1 MLPLRGGR
9 AGRGCGRTAAI
20 VSQVRRTVFAAVLT
34 AVAVSIVAS
43 FPGVG
48 SSAAKTDDLV
58 VGRQLYRKF
67 CGQCHAL
74 SAANAAGFGSNTKG
88 GFGDLGGPSFNELRV
103 PYAFS
108 VTAVV
113 EPTGG
118 HEVLKKKITAKQLHA
133 VAAYIA
139 RVTRNHPVPA
149 FPTSG

>member
-1 MLPLRGGR
+1 M
-9 AGRGCGRTAAI
+9 
-20 VSQVRRTVFAAVLT
+20 SSVRRTVFAAVLT
-34 AVAVSIVAS
+34 AVAVSTVAS

-74 SAANAAGFGSNTKG
+74 SAANAAGFGSNSKG
-88 GFGDLGGPSFNELRV
+88 GFGSLGGPSFNELRV
-103 PYAFS
+103 PYGFS
-108 VTAVV
+108 VDAVV
-113 EPTGG
+113 QPTGG
-118 HEVLKKKITAKQLHA
+118 HEVVKKKITAKQLHA

>member
-1 MLPLRGGR
+1 
-9 AGRGCGRTAAI
+9 
-20 VSQVRRTVFAAVLT
+20 VSAVRRIVFAAVL
-34 AVAVSIVAS
+34 AAFAASIVAW

-48 SSAAKTDDLV
+48 SSAAKTDDLAT
-58 VGRQLYRKF
+58 GRQLYRKF

-74 SAANAAGFGSNTKG
+74 NVANAAGFGSNNKG
-88 GFGDLGGPSFNELRV
+88 GLGSLGGPSFNELRV
-103 PYAFS
+103 PYDFS

-118 HEVLKKKITAKQLHA
+118 HEVVKKKITAKQLRA

>member
-1 MLPLRGGR
+1 MSRRGV
-9 AGRGCGRTAAI
+9 AI
-20 VSQVRRTVFAAVLT
+20 VSAVRRIVFAAVLT
-34 AVAVSIVAS
+34 AFAVSIVAW

-58 VGRQLYRKF
+58 TGRQLYRKF

-74 SAANAAGFGSNTKG
+74 SAANAAGFGSNKKG
-88 GFGDLGGPSFNELRV
+88 GYGSLGGPSFNELRV
-103 PYAFS
+103 PYDFS

-118 HEVLKKKITAKQLHA
+118 HEVVKKKITAKQLHA

-139 RVTRNHPVPA
+139 RVTRKHPVPA
-149 FPTSG
+149 FPTAG

>member
-1 MLPLRGGR
+1 
-9 AGRGCGRTAAI
+9 
-20 VSQVRRTVFAAVLT
+20 VSPVRRIVFAAVLT
-34 AVAVSIVAS
+34 AFAVSIVAW

-58 VGRQLYRKF
+58 TGRQLYRKF

-74 SAANAAGFGSNTKG
+74 SAANAAGFGSNKKG
-88 GFGDLGGPSFNELRV
+88 GYGSLGGPSFNELRV
-103 PYAFS
+103 PYDFS

-118 HEVLKKKITAKQLHA
+118 HEVVKKKITAKQLHA

-139 RVTRNHPVPA
+139 RVTRRNPVPA

>member
-1 MLPLRGGR
+1 MF
-9 AGRGCGRTAAI
+9 A
-20 VSQVRRTVFAAVLT
+20 VRRIVFAAAL
-34 AVAVSIVAS
+34 AAFAASIVAW

-48 SSAAKTDDLV
+48 SSAAKTDDLAA
-58 VGRQLYRKF
+58 GRQLYRTF

-74 SAANAAGFGSNTKG
+74 SAANAAGFGSNKKG
-88 GFGDLGGPSFNELRV
+88 GLGELGGPSFNQLRV
-103 PYAFS
+103 PYDFS

-118 HEVLKKKITAKQLHA
+118 HEVVKKKITAKQLHA